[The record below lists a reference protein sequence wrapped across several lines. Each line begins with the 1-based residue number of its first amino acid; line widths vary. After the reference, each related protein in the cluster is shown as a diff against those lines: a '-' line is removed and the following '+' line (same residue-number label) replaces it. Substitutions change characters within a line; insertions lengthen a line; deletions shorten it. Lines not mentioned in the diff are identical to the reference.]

1 MVVQDYDTVL
11 RVMQKRRSV
20 RRYGRK
26 TVSDALLDKLLKAA
40 ELAPSAGN
48 LQARDFVLVRDS
60 NMKHELA
67 EAAYGQFFIA
77 MAPVVLVGCANIAR
91 SRIAY
96 GQRAELYAVQD
107 ATIAASYVQLAA
119 EALDIATCWIG
130 AFDEKRVS
138 RALKIPLDVRP
149 VLLLPVGYPDETPEP
164 RVRMDPSRF
173 SHHELWGSSGSVNT

>member
-1 MVVQDYDTVL
+1 MVAPDYDTIMG
-11 RVMQKRRSV
+11 VMQRRRSV
-20 RRYGRK
+20 RRYGREPI
-26 TVSDALLDKLLKAA
+26 TDALVDKLLRAA

-48 LQARDFVLVRDS
+48 LQARDFILVRDP
-60 NMKHELA
+60 NTKHELA

-107 ATIAASYVQLAA
+107 VTIAASYVQLAA
-119 EALDIATCWIG
+119 EALGVATCWIG

-138 RALKIPLDVRP
+138 LALKIPLDIRP
-149 VLLLPVGYPDETPEP
+149 VLMLPIGYPDESPEAT
-164 RVRMDPSRF
+164 VRMEPSRF
-173 SHHELWGSSGSVNT
+173 THQELWSSLGA

>member
-1 MVVQDYDTVL
+1 MVAPEYDTIMG
-11 RVMQKRRSV
+11 VMQRRRSV
-20 RRYGRK
+20 RRYGRE
-26 TVSDALLDKLLKAA
+26 TISDALLDKLLKAA
-40 ELAPSAGN
+40 QLAPSAGN
-48 LQARDFVLVRDS
+48 LQARDVVIVRDP

-107 ATIAASYVQLAA
+107 VTIAACYMQLTA
-119 EALDIATCWIG
+119 EALGIATCWIG

-138 RALKIPLDVRP
+138 RALNIPLDVRP
-149 VLLLPVGYPDETPEP
+149 VLMLPIGYPDEAPEP
-164 RVRMDPSRF
+164 TMRMEPSRF
-173 SHHELWGSSGSVNT
+173 AHHELWSSLGA

>member
-1 MVVQDYDTVL
+1 MVAVDYDTLLSVL
-11 RVMQKRRSV
+11 QRRRSV
-20 RRYGRK
+20 RRYSREMISE
-26 TVSDALLDKLLKAA
+26 TLLDKLLKAA
-40 ELAPSAGN
+40 QLAPSAGN
-48 LQARDFVLVRDS
+48 LQARDFIVVRDP

-107 ATIAASYVQLAA
+107 ATIAASYIQLAA
-119 EALDIATCWIG
+119 EALGIATCWIG

-138 RALKIPLDVRP
+138 SSLKIPLDIRP
-149 VLLLPVGYPDETPEP
+149 ILMLPVGYADEAPEP
-164 RVRMDPSRF
+164 TARMGLGRF
-173 SHHELWGSSGSVNT
+173 THQELWSS